1 MQLTKQGMNEST
13 FKNMFSDVEGFVIL
27 DTVCNSEEC
36 KDELEK
42 LNTDVQIIETRKIG
56 VENV

>member
-1 MQLTKQGMNEST
+1 MNEST